1 MSHAIIRPYPES
13 LGRGLSS
20 CQAVRAGNQVFMMG
34 QVSWD
39 LEGNTV
45 PGDASAQAN
54 PGHAEYQDGAGG
66 GRVEA
71 GAHRQDN
78 ALTDGLAS
86 PRTRVRR
93 HG

>member
-54 PGHAEYQDGAGG
+54 QAMQNIKTVLE
-66 GRVEA
+66 EA
-71 GAHRQDN
+71 GSKLEHIVKIT
-78 ALTDGLAS
+78 L
-86 PRTRVRR
+86 
-93 HG
+93 